1 MARTTIDI
9 DIAAC
14 AEVMQR
20 YGFATRQGAVNFAL
34 RKVAVEAASLDEA
47 RAMREV
53 GWEGDLKAMRAD
65 RERFTD

>member
-47 RAMREV
+47 HAMREV
-53 GWEGDLKAMRAD
+53 GWEGALATMRA
-65 RERFTD
+65 THQ

>member
-9 DIAAC
+9 DNAAC

-20 YGFATRQGAVNFAL
+20 YGFATRQGAVDFAL

-47 RAMREV
+47 SAMRGV
-53 GWEGDLKAMRAD
+53 GWEGDLATMRA
-65 RERFTD
+65 THQ